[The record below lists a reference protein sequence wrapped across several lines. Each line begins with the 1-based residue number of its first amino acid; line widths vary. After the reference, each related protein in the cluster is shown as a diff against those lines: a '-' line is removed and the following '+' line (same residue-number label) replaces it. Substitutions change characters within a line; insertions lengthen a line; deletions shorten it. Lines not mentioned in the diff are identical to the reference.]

1 MSYLLLTGGA
11 GFIGSHVTR
20 SLLLLK
26 ELNHCRITVLDDLS
40 GGFRS
45 NVPQD
50 ARIEFVQGS
59 ITDESL
65 VTRLF
70 QEKRFQYVY
79 HFAAYAAE
87 GLSHFIRR
95 FNYTNNLIGSINL
108 INAAI
113 NHGTECFV
121 FTSSIAVYGTGQV
134 PMREDMIPR
143 PEDPY
148 GIAKYAVEL
157 DLETAHKMFGLD
169 FITFRPHNVYGEYQN
184 IGDKYRNVVGIFMNQ
199 ILQDKP
205 MTIFGDGKQ
214 QRAFSYIGDIA
225 PTLARSPLV
234 KEAKNQVFNIGADQ
248 TFSVCDLA
256 HEVARAM
263 EVSPRIIYLPPRQEV
278 VMAFSDHSACHGVFG
293 NGHQTSLE
301 EGLQRMAGWAK
312 MVGSRKSKEFRSI
325 EIRKGVPPSWV
336 SSDSKEC
343 TETFSVSD
351 ISANL

>member
-1 MSYLLLTGGA
+1 MRSLLVTGGA
-11 GFIGSHVTR
+11 GFVGSHVVR
-20 SLLLLK
+20 ALLLLI
-26 ELNHCRITVLDDLS
+26 ELKDYHITVLDDLS

-45 NVPQD
+45 NVPED
-50 ARIEFVQGS
+50 TRVEFVQGS
-59 ITDESL
+59 ITDEHL
-65 VTRLF
+65 VKQLF
-70 QEKRFQYVY
+70 QERRFRYVY

-134 PMREDMIPR
+134 PMKEDMIPQ

-157 DLETAHKMFGLD
+157 DLENAHKMFSLD
-169 FITFRPHNVYGEYQN
+169 YVIFRPHNVYGEYQN
-184 IGDKYRNVVGIFMNQ
+184 IGDRYRNVVGIFMNQ
-199 ILQDKP
+199 ILQDEP

-225 PTLARSPLV
+225 LTLARSPLV
-234 KEAKNQVFNIGADQ
+234 REARNQVFNIGADRS
-248 TFSVCDLA
+248 FSVHDLA

-263 EVSPRIIYLPPRQEV
+263 EASPRIIYLPPRQEV
-278 VMAFSDHSACHGVFG
+278 VMAFSDHSACHRIFG
-293 NGHQTSLE
+293 NGSQTPLE
-301 EGLQRMAGWAK
+301 EGLQRMAAWVRR
-312 MVGSRKSKEFRSI
+312 VGTRKAGAFENI
-325 EIRKGVPPSWV
+325 EIHQGLPLTWV
-336 SSDSKEC
+336 S
-343 TETFSVSD
+343 TIQGRT
-351 ISANL
+351 